1 MFIRTDGVGRGI
13 CAPALLGM
21 IVTVSAS
28 ADIVYENDFEGLI
41 GPEWSDTS
49 TSTTPICSRGFLGE
63 FSSEDVR
70 LTLTDLPAHEL
81 VTVSFEL
88 FVIRTWDGN
97 GNGQMPGPDRWLFG
111 ADGETMV
118 DTTFAVGPTDS
129 VQRQYF
135 PVMSEI
141 EAQEFAPR
149 TGAIQNDS
157 LGYTWNGENRDSV
170 YTFNLEFAHNS
181 EFLVLDFSAI
191 GLQGINDESWGI
203 DNVMVQA
210 VPTPGGLAL
219 LGLGGAF
226 AARRRR

>member
-13 CAPALLGM
+13 CAPALLGLFL
-21 IVTVSAS
+21 TASAS

-41 GPEWSDTS
+41 GPEWSETT
-49 TSTTPICSRGFLGE
+49 TSTTPIGSRGFLGE

-70 LTLTDLPAHEL
+70 LTLTNLPEHDL
-81 VTVSFEL
+81 VMVSFDL
-88 FVIRTWDGN
+88 FIIRTWDGN
-97 GNGQMPGPDRWLFG
+97 GNGDMPGPDRWLFG

-118 DTTFAVGPTDS
+118 DTTFAVGPVDS

-141 EAQEFAPR
+141 AAQEFAPR
-149 TGAIQNDS
+149 TGAIENDT
-157 LGYTWNGENRDSV
+157 LGYTWLGENRDSV
-170 YTFNLEFAHNS
+170 YAFDLEFAHTS

-191 GLQGINDESWGI
+191 GLQEILDESWGI
-203 DNVMVQA
+203 DNVVVQA

-219 LGLGGAF
+219 LGLGGAI